1 MARTVRAKNDSPP
14 GPRRPRASSRPPSD
28 AAKGPSEIWHM
39 RCPLCG
45 LQSRLTENP
54 PVKPDL
60 PRMEDGPF
68 VPMVRFQRIGGAM
81 PAIGDYAPEP
91 GLSEWDPPEDLNDEQ
106 LQFLK
111 ERMVAATA
119 LVYDLKP
126 TEELPGARPPW
137 SPK

>member
-1 MARTVRAKNDSPP
+1 MARTVRAKKDLPP
-14 GPRRPRASSRPPSD
+14 EPRRPRASSKPPSD
-28 AAKGPSEIWHM
+28 PTKGPSEIWHM

-68 VPMVRFQRIGGAM
+68 HPEVRHQTIGGAM
-81 PAIGDYAPEP
+81 PAIGDYPAAP
-91 GLSEWDPPEDLNDEQ
+91 GFSEWGPPEELNGEQ

-111 ERMVAATA
+111 ERMSAATA
-119 LVYDLKP
+119 LVADLKP

-137 SPK
+137 SPR